1 MSVTDLYIDHA
12 THTMRLQQG
21 GPRSRG
27 FFPNKITII
36 GDELF
41 TGGTFDIGG
50 DTPKNAAPWLILP
63 DTFDYQVPFRIG
75 LNWKHLRKPG
85 TYTATVKATK
95 DNGQVTFDVTVEV
108 GPPMK

>member
-1 MSVTDLYIDHA
+1 MSVTDLWVDQA
-12 THTMRLQQG
+12 TLSMRAQAN

-27 FFPNKITII
+27 FFKDKVTII
-36 GDELF
+36 GDEPF
-41 TGGTFDIGG
+41 TGAPLTVGG
-50 DTPKNAAPWLILP
+50 VAPPPWLILP
-63 DTFDYQVPFRIG
+63 PTIDYQVPFRVG